1 MMQRLAQ
8 MRPAWVLAAIV
19 IVSTTAT
26 VLAMRRTSTTF
37 DEIVLIAAGARGY
50 ETGKFELAPDHPP
63 MMQYIYGLPV
73 YLSKPNYPSDAGF
86 NTAQLG
92 YRYLQAQNFFWN
104 SGNNPERLAFL
115 GRLPAAIIALL
126 LVLAT
131 FAFTRRVAG
140 SGAALIAAA
149 LVAFLPDILAH
160 GGVSYNDVPL
170 TLTYFLAVWAVDRVV
185 REPDWRN
192 ALMAGAAVGLA
203 FGVKISAIALGPVVF
218 ALLALEAIGR
228 GLDMPWL
235 KRIVPATLIGLAAA
249 YLMLVIIY
257 RGDFALEQFQYALDK
272 TFRHVSKGHG
282 AAGFLRGEASRD
294 GFWYFFPVAFL
305 YKTSAALH
313 LLAVIALGAL
323 LKADYPP
330 IRQLAAHPLRVPVL
344 AAAFF
349 SAALLTSS
357 LNIGFRYAMPV
368 LPHICV
374 LIAVGVAYMWRI
386 SANRIRALIA
396 VLIAWVILAPLSYYP
411 NFLSYISEYGP
422 GRDRGSEILVDS
434 SLDWGQGLLQLREY
448 MNEHRIER
456 IYLSYFG
463 SAWPDGYGIDYVPMH
478 SFFPLLPS
486 RLSKRAGPK
495 PTHIVISGTNLRGV
509 YFNNDPFA
517 RFRDLEPDAVIA
529 HSMYVYRIRP

>member
-1 MMQRLAQ
+1 MGGSMMQRLAQ
-8 MRPAWVLAAIV
+8 LRPAGVLAGIV

-92 YRYLQAQNFFWN
+92 YRYLQAENFFWN

-126 LVLAT
+126 LVLTT

-140 SGAALIAAA
+140 SSAALLAAA
-149 LVAFLPDILAH
+149 LVAFLPDVLAH

-170 TLTYFLAVWAVDRVV
+170 TLAYFLAVWAVDRVV

-218 ALLALEAIGR
+218 ALLALEAISR
-228 GLDMPWL
+228 GLDKQWL
-235 KRIVPATLIGLAAA
+235 KRIVPATFIGLIAA

-282 AAGFLRGEASRD
+282 AAGFLRGEASRE
-294 GFWYFFPVAFL
+294 GF
-305 YKTSAALH
+305 
-313 LLAVIALGAL
+313 
-323 LKADYPP
+323 
-330 IRQLAAHPLRVPVL
+330 
-344 AAAFF
+344 
-349 SAALLTSS
+349 
-357 LNIGFRYAMPV
+357 
-368 LPHICV
+368 
-374 LIAVGVAYMWRI
+374 
-386 SANRIRALIA
+386 
-396 VLIAWVILAPLSYYP
+396 
-411 NFLSYISEYGP
+411 
-422 GRDRGSEILVDS
+422 
-434 SLDWGQGLLQLREY
+434 
-448 MNEHRIER
+448 
-456 IYLSYFG
+456 
-463 SAWPDGYGIDYVPMH
+463 
-478 SFFPLLPS
+478 
-486 RLSKRAGPK
+486 
-495 PTHIVISGTNLRGV
+495 
-509 YFNNDPFA
+509 
-517 RFRDLEPDAVIA
+517 
-529 HSMYVYRIRP
+529 